1 MIQRMLRADY
11 ICIILNFRFI
21 SHEIKKQNAIT
32 VNGSIRQRQSLK
44 FKKFENSKKNEVHSI
59 VWARG

>member
-1 MIQRMLRADY
+1 MLRADY

-32 VNGSIRQRQSLK
+32 VNGRVRVRVAIIKIQK
-44 FKKFENSKKNEVHSI
+44 I
-59 VWARG
+59 

>member
-32 VNGSIRQRQSLK
+32 VNGK

-59 VWARG
+59 VWVWARG